1 MSFHHSIIPVSFP
14 HCVIILMTSHH
25 FQLILTSKHHSNVIL
40 LFPAYPYNIPSFPCH
55 SVIPCSFRYSSI
67 IGISFH
73 HLSVIP
79 LIIVHVDNLP
89 SFGCH
94 SMHSMVIRA
103 VEWQGMKLRRNDRD
117 EVGMMILVI
126 LNTFPSF
133 LSSQMFGK
141 NVVFLDFIPIIPASF
156 RHSGVIPKFHFNW
169 NDAGMTNDFGLK
181 LTTFPL
187 NLITDKSREYYPTN
201 NKNLYKWFTSMYF
214 NGLILFKIGLHYHE
228 VSSSICKAFEI
239 FLLLKVVLTCNFR
252 QVR

>member
-14 HCVIILMTSHH
+14 HYVIILMTSHH
-25 FQLILTSKHHSNVIL
+25 FQLILASKHHSGVIP
-40 LFPAYPYNIPSFPCH
+40 LFPAYSDNIPSFPCH
-55 SVIPCSFRYSSI
+55 SVIPCSFRYSFI

-181 LTTFPL
+181 LTTFP
-187 NLITDKSREYYPTN
+187 NTA
-201 NKNLYKWFTSMYF
+201 W
-214 NGLILFKIGLHYHE
+214 
-228 VSSSICKAFEI
+228 
-239 FLLLKVVLTCNFR
+239 
-252 QVR
+252 

>member
-55 SVIPCSFRYSSI
+55 SVIPCSFRYSFI

-181 LTTFPL
+181 LTTFP
-187 NLITDKSREYYPTN
+187 T
-201 NKNLYKWFTSMYF
+201 KWNISIKLTCL
-214 NGLILFKIGLHYHE
+214 GK
-228 VSSSICKAFEI
+228 SSS
-239 FLLLKVVLTCNFR
+239 
-252 QVR
+252 

>member
-14 HCVIILMTSHH
+14 HFVIILMTSHH

-55 SVIPCSFRYSSI
+55 SVIPCSFRYSFI

-181 LTTFPL
+181 LTTFP
-187 NLITDKSREYYPTN
+187 NTA
-201 NKNLYKWFTSMYF
+201 W
-214 NGLILFKIGLHYHE
+214 
-228 VSSSICKAFEI
+228 
-239 FLLLKVVLTCNFR
+239 
-252 QVR
+252 

>member
-181 LTTFPL
+181 LTTFP
-187 NLITDKSREYYPTN
+187 KG
-201 NKNLYKWFTSMYF
+201 W
-214 NGLILFKIGLHYHE
+214 
-228 VSSSICKAFEI
+228 
-239 FLLLKVVLTCNFR
+239 
-252 QVR
+252 